1 TAGQAAKEVRISS
14 RSDPIPA
21 TATDVGD
28 ASGNPRFVRFPSVE
42 SIRPGNTENFACRF
56 SGVNFQFVMA
66 NELPNAYDFFM
77 IVCGPV
83 PLSARMAVPDAALDV
98 ATGDSGVRDR
108 AWKRIE
114 AATTATASA
123 ADLSKLEPSA
133 RRSG

>member
-1 TAGQAAKEVRISS
+1 VH
-14 RSDPIPA
+14 
-21 TATDVGD
+21 
-28 ASGNPRFVRFPSVE
+28 
-42 SIRPGNTENFACRF
+42 
-56 SGVNFQFVMA
+56 FQFVMA

-83 PLSARMAVPDAALDV
+83 PLSERMAIPDAALDV

-114 AATTATASA
+114 AATAAPASA
-123 ADLSKLEPSA
+123 ADLSKLEPST

>member
-1 TAGQAAKEVRISS
+1 
-14 RSDPIPA
+14 
-21 TATDVGD
+21 
-28 ASGNPRFVRFPSVE
+28 
-42 SIRPGNTENFACRF
+42 
-56 SGVNFQFVMA
+56 VMA

-98 ATGDSGVRDR
+98 ATGDSGVRAR
-108 AWKRIE
+108 GWKRIE
-114 AATTATASA
+114 AATTTAESA